1 MKPLNIERHFTKH
14 GRRCE
19 VQCRQSSAHPNE
31 RCMPSVMSH
40 GVLQTMGDF
49 YSKCYDA
56 HIDGYQNAYK
66 KRKSRNEYCA
76 AHNWS
81 SETREEL

>member
-1 MKPLNIERHFTKH
+1 
-14 GRRCE
+14 
-19 VQCRQSSAHPNE
+19 
-31 RCMPSVMSH
+31 MPSVMSH

-66 KRKSRNEYCA
+66 KGKV
-76 AHNWS
+76 
-81 SETREEL
+81 ETSTVQLTIGRAKREKNFDSCLE